1 MSIYIRNLTLTIS
14 QPAPPTPSWTDCFAT
29 KDGRIVVVGGAAQI
43 LVYNIA
49 SQTWTGAS
57 GELSNNLKLGP
68 TVSVNPFHQPA
79 YIQARILADGVTALV
94 VCTLLWTSQSDP
106 YYLDTTTWTVSRA
119 IGTPETTP
127 VSGGGATA
135 SGWAPVPG
143 GGPVLPPSGFRH
155 YSLAIVGQDP
165 DEPKEHYGNGHAF
178 LVGGYSTLI
187 TGEVKDWDALTSIPV
202 QQAPSKEMARF
213 GNAGTLPK
221 ITRGASAFDT
231 GSNTLTV
238 FPGNGGRQSATDL
251 SQVVYRVNTNTR
263 EITTVAPSGGYWPK
277 NAIFRSGTVIG
288 RSNQVLLHGG
298 LSTLEFT
305 GSAPPVDAFLSSS
318 SSFAV
323 YDGHSQTFVNNVD
336 KYVPKKSYALIIG
349 LSVGGAVLVALIVGG
364 IIWFRKRQRSKRDEE
379 AERAAKGM
387 ILKSENELQHLDDK
401 QYRMNRI
408 SQGVHQGGEGGSGG
422 ELLGMR
428 LSEEQNQTLLRNTP
442 YQSMPGTP
450 VGSSVGKAQ
459 GGYYSNLWTSIAAKQ
474 SERDLPGCQ
483 GKSGIAVSTAGS
495 NGSYAQIPHAAN
507 TVPPSTASYALLT
520 APADAQGM
528 RNIPPPPSL
537 ASPRAA
543 NSPQEFAA
551 LSPVA
556 STATPA
562 SFYVQP
568 QSIRA
573 QNPQQQES
581 ESLAD
586 PRASLATSRDST
598 VVEPKMDIHIDSK
611 IKVLVDEHP
620 SETVDI
626 SGRPS
631 SLPQHIVNSPP
642 TASSV
647 GKRASF
653 VTTSSSSSPYMDVST
668 VVSQPS
674 TTSLQSQSQASSSSP
689 TTTTTTRDRRRTLE
703 LFGIRP
709 SEITPSQ
716 QQERQTSSATNPD
729 NYHHYHHDTSVSDH
743 RASNDLQSESNTVV
757 HADPSTLVRKSESY
771 LEAIRSQQRQQPHQ
785 LSSFSSRASLQA
797 VTASQDSSHPPIPG
811 NPHTLAAAPA
821 SDATATSAS
830 HPTHPYGAEVYTNIA
845 VPVVYTPAA
854 WTPVEQ
860 PMTTTTATDPKLGS
874 LEADSVSRH
883 QADMQSQQPSSI
895 PPTFPVSPPPLP
907 LASRP
912 PQTVQQ
918 AMLKDP

>member
-1 MSIYIRNLTLTIS
+1 MLTAAGIRKRPGRNRRSSTAIFPTVIRGLSTLLLFTTGILAQSKGPGPRAGHCVVEHDNTVYFLGGTPPLPSYAGFTSLQLPIASIVSSDAETLPWKDLPEPPMSIYIRNLTLTIS

-277 NAIFRSGTVIG
+277 NAIFRSGTVIV

-305 GSAPPVDAFLSSS
+305 GSAPPIEAFLGSS

-349 LSVGGAVLVALIVGG
+349 LSVSGAVLMALIVGG
-364 IIWFRKRQRSKRDEE
+364 VIWFRKRQRSKRDEE

-408 SQGVHQGGEGGSGG
+408 SQGVHQGGDGGSGG

-428 LSEEQNQTLLRNTP
+428 LSEEQSQTLQRNTP

-459 GGYYSNLWTSIAAKQ
+459 GGYYSNMWTSIAAKQ

-483 GKSGIAVSTAGS
+483 
-495 NGSYAQIPHAAN
+495 
-507 TVPPSTASYALLT
+507 VPKNSQHCRQLHLQPLQPRFMYN
-520 APADAQGM
+520 
-528 RNIPPPPSL
+528 RN
-537 ASPRAA
+537 
-543 NSPQEFAA
+543 
-551 LSPVA
+551 
-556 STATPA
+556 
-562 SFYVQP
+562 
-568 QSIRA
+568 
-573 QNPQQQES
+573 
-581 ESLAD
+581 
-586 PRASLATSRDST
+586 
-598 VVEPKMDIHIDSK
+598 
-611 IKVLVDEHP
+611 P
-620 SETVDI
+620 SE
-626 SGRPS
+626 
-631 SLPQHIVNSPP
+631 
-642 TASSV
+642 
-647 GKRASF
+647 
-653 VTTSSSSSPYMDVST
+653 
-668 VVSQPS
+668 
-674 TTSLQSQSQASSSSP
+674 
-689 TTTTTTRDRRRTLE
+689 RRT
-703 LFGIRP
+703 R
-709 SEITPSQ
+709 
-716 QQERQTSSATNPD
+716 
-729 NYHHYHHDTSVSDH
+729 
-743 RASNDLQSESNTVV
+743 SNRNQK
-757 HADPSTLVRKSESY
+757 A
-771 LEAIRSQQRQQPHQ
+771 
-785 LSSFSSRASLQA
+785 
-797 VTASQDSSHPPIPG
+797 
-811 NPHTLAAAPA
+811 
-821 SDATATSAS
+821 
-830 HPTHPYGAEVYTNIA
+830 
-845 VPVVYTPAA
+845 
-854 WTPVEQ
+854 
-860 PMTTTTATDPKLGS
+860 
-874 LEADSVSRH
+874 
-883 QADMQSQQPSSI
+883 
-895 PPTFPVSPPPLP
+895 
-907 LASRP
+907 
-912 PQTVQQ
+912 
-918 AMLKDP
+918 